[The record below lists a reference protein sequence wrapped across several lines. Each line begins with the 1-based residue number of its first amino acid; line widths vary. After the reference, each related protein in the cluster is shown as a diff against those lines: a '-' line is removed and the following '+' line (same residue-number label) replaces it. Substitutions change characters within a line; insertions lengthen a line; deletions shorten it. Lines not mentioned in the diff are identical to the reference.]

1 MKKIINGRRYD
12 TKTARLVGLTSYGT
26 PGDLYYWCEDLYLKK
41 NGEYFIHGQGGPMSK
56 YSQAVGQNTWTG
68 GQKIIPLSLDDAKH
82 WGEKYLDAD
91 AYEKIFGKIEES
103 KVQVSTWI
111 EESVKAEIDKL
122 RDEQGLTIADIIKAG
137 VKHSRRG

>member
-1 MKKIINGRRYD
+1 
-12 TKTARLVGLTSYGT
+12 
-26 PGDLYYWCEDLYLKK
+26 
-41 NGEYFIHGQGGPMSK
+41 MSK

-68 GQKIIPLSLDDAKH
+68 GQEIIPLSLDDAKH
-82 WGEKYLDAD
+82 WAEKYLDAD

-122 RDEQGLTIADIIKAG
+122 RDEQGFTIADIIKAG
-137 VKHSRRG
+137 VNAVNK